1 MSSATSPDAPSEP
14 PLFGRDFA
22 LILATQL
29 AFGLAFSS
37 FFLLPKF
44 VVTELHGS
52 PSQVGYVGAL
62 AVVAAV
68 LVSPL
73 CGKLLDR
80 GTRRPLM
87 FCGCLLSGVGALAF
101 LGVTHVGS
109 YLYAVR
115 AVQGISYTFY
125 FVAAGTLVADLS
137 PAARLGQALGW
148 FGSAGLLMN
157 AVATLLAERIAQNF
171 GWHTVFVCAGVS
183 GTLGSLLVLL
193 VQEPAN
199 QPARQPQVTSTPKS
213 LQVTSTPKS
222 LQVTSTPKSLLRR
235 ETPDRADPSSLLRR
249 ETPDRADP
257 SSLLRRETP
266 DRADPS
272 SLGERLPVLWAAA
285 AGGAAFGV
293 MFTFTQPLA
302 LQLGDINISPL
313 FAGYTAA
320 ALLVRLAFGNLADR
334 LGRARVAGAALAF
347 YSLVVATTA
356 GLARGWLGV
365 LGLGFGLAHGAFY
378 PSLNALALEGVA
390 RKERGSVG
398 AHFNAA
404 FNGGVLLVTF
414 CFGQVAQAYGYRVVF
429 LLVACLSASGCF
441 LLLSQ
446 ARKSWLARPL

>member
-1 MSSATSPDAPSEP
+1 MSSSVASEEPSEP
-14 PLFGRDFA
+14 ALFTRDFA

-29 AFGLAFSS
+29 AFGFAFSS

-52 PSQVGYVGAL
+52 PSQVGYVGAT

-68 LVSPL
+68 LASPL

-80 GTRRPLM
+80 GARRPLM
-87 FCGCLLSGVGALAF
+87 FWGCLLSGVGGVAF
-101 LGVTHVGS
+101 LAVTHVGN

-115 AVQGISYTFY
+115 AVQGIGYTFY
-125 FVAAGTLVADLS
+125 FVAAATLVADLS
-137 PAARLGQALGW
+137 PPSRLGQALGW

-157 AVATLLAERIAQNF
+157 AIATLVAERIAHAF
-171 GWHTVFVCAGVS
+171 GWHTVFVCAAIS
-183 GTLGSLLVLL
+183 GALGSLLSLL
-193 VQEPAN
+193 LREPTP
-199 QPARQPQVTSTPKS
+199 QLARQPELASPGVSS
-213 LQVTSTPKS
+213 ES
-222 LQVTSTPKSLLRR
+222 
-235 ETPDRADPSSLLRR
+235 SSLS
-249 ETPDRADP
+249 PRAAGV
-257 SSLLRRETP
+257 SSEP
-266 DRADPS
+266 N
-272 SLGERLPVLWAAA
+272 SLSQRLPVLWAAA

-302 LQLGDINISPL
+302 LSLGDTNISPL

-320 ALLVRLAFGNLADR
+320 ALLVRLLFGNLADR
-334 LGRARVAGAALAF
+334 LGRARVGGTALAF
-347 YSLVVATTA
+347 YALVVAATA

-378 PSLNALALEGVA
+378 PSLNALALEGA
-390 RKERGSVG
+390 TREERGTVG

-404 FNGGVLLVTF
+404 FNGGILLVTF

-441 LLLSQ
+441 LLFGQ
-446 ARKSWLARPL
+446 ARKSWLARPS

>member
-222 LQVTSTPKSLLRR
+222 L
-235 ETPDRADPSSLLRR
+235 LRR